1 MIRALIDL
9 YILIL
14 IVNVILSYV
23 PKLSRNQIVVQIRKI
38 AVYSCNPIRRAL
50 PKDQPF
56 DFSPVAVI
64 LILNLIKVLW

>member
-14 IVNVILSYV
+14 IINVILSYV
-23 PKLSRNQIVVQIRKI
+23 PKLRGHQVVVQIRKI
-38 AVYSCNPIRRAL
+38 ADYSCQPIRKAL

-56 DFSPVAVI
+56 DFSPVVVI
-64 LILNLIKVLW
+64 VILNLIKVLW